1 MSNSAFFRLQQLISP
16 SLPIGAFT
24 YSQGMEWAVE
34 CGWIKDADDVY
45 VWLDGLL
52 ESSVGALEL
61 PVLARLYHASQQQ
74 DVEAFSHWA
83 DTLLAWRETRELR
96 AEECQ
101 RGQALTMVLD
111 KLPDAAG
118 WPELQQPEWREALG
132 QTQLAGFAL
141 ACARWNVDLEQALN
155 GYLWSWLENMVIVAV
170 KLIPLGQS
178 DGQRAVPLQRP
189 TGGHHKAGHGP
200 GRRRHRLLVPRHG
213 HRQQPPRN
221 PILPPVPVVKM
232 APKPAKN
239 TVGAC
244 LHAITQHQT
253 GKNNGEH
260 HERT

>member
-74 DVEAFSHWA
+74 DHNAFSHWA
-83 DTLLAWRETRELR
+83 DTLLAWRETSELR

-118 WPELQQPEWREALG
+118 WPELQETQWRDALA

-141 ACARWNVDLEQALN
+141 ACARWHVDLEQALN

-178 DGQRAVPLQRP
+178 DGQRVLYRFSDQLA
-189 TGGHHKAGHGP
+189 
-200 GRRRHRLLVPRHG
+200 
-213 HRQQPPRN
+213 
-221 PILPPVPVVKM
+221 
-232 APKPAKN
+232 
-239 TVGAC
+239 
-244 LHAITQHQT
+244 AITKQAM
-253 GKNNGEH
+253 GLADDDIGSSSPAMAIASSL
-260 HERT
+260 HETQYCRLFRS